1 MPRTCRCC
9 WRSTTSRFAVYCP
22 AHQSR
27 NRRHGHPEQLA
38 ITKDVLKPKLRTIR
52 RRIAKNSVSPL
63 WDCLEARWGVILEHS
78 KGVLASKAPMDRHYR
93 TAARE
98 LAKLGTSVE
107 ADTIVETALA
117 MVVLQSF
124 EPQRFKSDKAFR
136 VQLSRRL
143 RGLTDLNAG
152 LWYDHTTGKMK
163 RAYRELSPK
172 AAVIIA
178 GIITQAFGPAG
189 LRIAQLERMDH
200 EERNYGVSTV
210 RRALEALD

>member
-1 MPRTCRCC
+1 
-9 WRSTTSRFAVYCP
+9 
-22 AHQSR
+22 
-27 NRRHGHPEQLA
+27 
-38 ITKDVLKPKLRTIR
+38 
-52 RRIAKNSVSPL
+52 
-63 WDCLEARWGVILEHS
+63 
-78 KGVLASKAPMDRHYR
+78 MDRHYR